1 MHIMLK
7 YYTDIMQ
14 IFIVFHVGGGGVVCV
29 LGAEGQRFTAK
40 GIWCVMKLG

>member
-14 IFIVFHVGGGGVVCV
+14 IFIVFHIGGCV
-29 LGAEGQRFTAK
+29 DGKGAQGQRFTAK